1 MSQPNKSGFTPTGYN
16 VIVKMKPVEDK
27 VGNIYLTDQHKE
39 RKQWAEMHGTV
50 VAIWG
55 SWRLSLNN
63 PATSDLYQFK
73 VRPKVGD
80 TVLFGQYA
88 GAKFKGLDEEEYQL
102 LEDKQILGVGH
113 D

>member
-16 VIVKMKPVEDK
+16 VIVKMKTAEDK
-27 VGNIYLTDQHKE
+27 VGNIYVPDQHKE

-50 VAIWG
+50 VALGELAFTIGHPG
-55 SWRLSLNN
+55 SSEM
-63 PATSDLYQFK
+63 YQHK
-73 VRPKVGD
+73 VSPKVGD

-88 GAKFKGLDEEEYQL
+88 GSKFKGLDNEDYQL
-102 LEDKQILGVGH
+102 LEDRQILGVSH